1 MCLMLCVSP
10 NSNVYKKSYK
20 FIHQSQI
27 NQFLNSHPLTTGDI
41 LNQSSLGL
49 IIYILKLFLLF
60 HDYKHC
66 CNKLSCSPLYTSSI
80 ICLVCDGCSS
90 FKFMLPDC
98 PEKSWIYLHLPSAW
112 RLPVCWPTLNSGS
125 WLQYTISYFSEI
137 FGCFDIKQQA
147 QIWP

>member
-80 ICLVCDGCSS
+80 ICLVCD
-90 FKFMLPDC
+90 
-98 PEKSWIYLHLPSAW
+98 A
-112 RLPVCWPTLNSGS
+112 VVLNSCCQIALRKAGFI
-125 WLQYTISYFSEI
+125 YTCHQHEDYLYAGQHLIQALDFSTQSPI
-137 FGCFDIKQQA
+137 LVRYLGVLI
-147 QIWP
+147 

>member
-41 LNQSSLGL
+41 LNHSSLGL

-60 HDYKHC
+60 PDYKHC

-80 ICLVCDGCSS
+80 ICLVCD
-90 FKFMLPDC
+90 
-98 PEKSWIYLHLPSAW
+98 A
-112 RLPVCWPTLNSGS
+112 VVLNSCCQIALRKAGFI
-125 WLQYTISYFSEI
+125 YTCHQHPWDNVPVRRTPDDRDTGRSCRTGAGVSGHYFLRAYDNLSL
-137 FGCFDIKQQA
+137 
-147 QIWP
+147 